1 MESSSAQHTNP
12 NSVDNSDITRVKS
25 LIDQHNLLDLL
36 LKAIC
41 KDDENSFQQSDKIA
55 HIYDSI
61 KLIRGEAAKTYTLI
75 VETFYL
81 NNQNQTGTINLNHL
95 FELLNLIATKSV
107 EDFGNDNKNDAEN
120 LLHKLLDIVFALFT
134 GFNND
139 QLTFNI
145 ENKMKLV
152 DLVKHILFKYKFDL
166 IELSIKLARILG
178 LLAIKLRNTQLN
190 EGKQVISVYF

>member
-1 MESSSAQHTNP
+1 
-12 NSVDNSDITRVKS
+12 
-25 LIDQHNLLDLL
+25 
-36 LKAIC
+36 
-41 KDDENSFQQSDKIA
+41 
-55 HIYDSI
+55 
-61 KLIRGEAAKTYTLI
+61 
-75 VETFYL
+75 
-81 NNQNQTGTINLNHL
+81 
-95 FELLNLIATKSV
+95 LIATKSV